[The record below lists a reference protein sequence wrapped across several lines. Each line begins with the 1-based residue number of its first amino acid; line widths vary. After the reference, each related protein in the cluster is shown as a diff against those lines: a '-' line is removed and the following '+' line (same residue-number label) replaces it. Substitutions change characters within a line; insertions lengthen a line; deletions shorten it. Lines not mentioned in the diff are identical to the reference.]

1 LALSVAALIFPASSK
16 AVSLLAPSNDPT
28 FQTQGSRVDST
39 GLLGTGP
46 WSGTSNF
53 PALNGITGT
62 GPTVVVGNGN
72 ASVEGLSTE
81 SNGRPI
87 SSFGAIF
94 QTLNTN
100 YTKDTIYTLT
110 LNITFN
116 VPLSANPLTADNIGI
131 ALTAGGSQTS
141 PGSIIIASSL
151 APNASTVVTATPGFL
166 AENVTLQFSNG
177 NSTPNGK
184 LGIEFFAGADGFL
197 NPNTVYPVNNVEFNN
212 LSLTSSPVPEPSIL
226 GLLGAGLAS
235 IMVLR
240 VASHFVRSKENLH
253 RGCTSRP

>member
-1 LALSVAALIFPASSK
+1 MKVINHLRTFILLTAAVAVLIFPASSE
-16 AVSLLAPSNDPT
+16 AASLLAPSNDPT

-39 GLLGTGP
+39 GLLETGP

-81 SNGRPI
+81 SNGQPI

-100 YTKDTIYTLT
+100 YTANTVYTLT

-116 VPLSANPLTADNIGI
+116 VPLSANPLTVDNIGL

-141 PGSIIIASSL
+141 PGSIIASSL

-166 AENVTLQFSNG
+166 AEDVTLQYTNG
-177 NSTPNGK
+177 ISIPSGK

-197 NPNTVYPVNNVEFNN
+197 NPNTVSPVDNVEFNN
-212 LSLTSSPVPEPSIL
+212 LSLTASPIPEPNIL
-226 GLLGAGLAS
+226 GLIGAGLAS
-235 IMVLR
+235 IVVLR
-240 VASHFVRSKENLH
+240 CRFGFAS
-253 RGCTSRP
+253 

>member
-1 LALSVAALIFPASSK
+1 MKVINYLGTFMLLGAAVAVLVFPASSK
-16 AVSLLAPSNDPT
+16 AASLLTPGNDPT
-28 FQTQGSRVDST
+28 FQTQGNLVDST

-53 PALNGITGT
+53 PTLNGITGT

-81 SNGRPI
+81 SNGQPI

-100 YTKDTIYTLT
+100 YTANTVYTLS

-116 VPLSANPLTADNIGI
+116 VPLSANPLTVDNIGI
-131 ALTAGGSQTS
+131 ALTAGGSQIS
-141 PGSIIIASSL
+141 PGSIIASSL
-151 APNASTVVTATPGFL
+151 APNASTVVTATPGLL
-166 AENVTLQFSNG
+166 AEDVTLQYTNG
-177 NSTPNGK
+177 NSIPTGQ

-197 NPNTVYPVNNVEFNN
+197 NPDTVYPVDNVEFNN
-212 LSLTSSPVPEPSIL
+212 LSLTASPVPEPSML
-226 GLLGAGLAS
+226 ALLGSGLAL
-235 IMVLR
+235 IAVIRRR
-240 VASHFVRSKENLH
+240 VAF
-253 RGCTSRP
+253 C

>member
-1 LALSVAALIFPASSK
+1 MKVINHFWTFILLATAVATSIFPLSSQ
-16 AVSLLAPSNDPT
+16 AASLLNSTNDPT
-28 FQTQGSRVDST
+28 FQTQGSRVDSA

-46 WSGTSNF
+46 WSGTTNF
-53 PALNGITGT
+53 PTLHGITGT

-72 ASVEGLSTE
+72 SSVEGLSTE
-81 SNGRPI
+81 SNGQPI

-100 YTKDTIYTLT
+100 YTANTVYTLT

-141 PGSIIIASSL
+141 PGSIIASSL
-151 APNASTVVTATPGFL
+151 APNASTLVTATPGFL

-240 VASHFVRSKENLH
+240 
-253 RGCTSRP
+253 RGFAFC